1 MNNVTHLIFFCNFL
15 CEMLPIYSYLCV
27 VYSRNGDNEH
37 LLEYAEKGYNL
48 SRKLNGDKHDATKWW
63 KQLLKQAKH
72 S

>member
-1 MNNVTHLIFFCNFL
+1 
-15 CEMLPIYSYLCV
+15 MLPIYSYLCV